1 MKVINKMN
9 KYFKIILCFM
19 AFAVL
24 SFISAFSP
32 VLTSFAVDYTVESY
46 NVAINSIKMPK
57 NTVDASNDEEFK
69 IPLLSS
75 SMGVSAPTDY
85 TIRVID
91 PAGQS
96 HDYVVG
102 GAENDATYF
111 DDTQIES
118 DYITI
123 KALNNGKYDILY
135 IVTQDGRTYYSN
147 TYSVTVTNISY
158 ELDFTDSDGVKKLV
172 PSALRTGGDRIEI
185 PVANVKVA
193 DSEDESVVA
202 TVIPVVTVNGAPYDA
217 NDSEYF
223 VYEDG
228 VYYINPTVSG
238 TYTIEYSY
246 KQGSNPPTRT
256 YTITVQDDFVQPT
269 SRDLN
274 ITTPTMPTVELG
286 DKAVTLPSLTLSDN
300 YNDNVD
306 YNIESIVITK
316 TTDSNISIT
325 LTNNTLEFD
334 MTKEEFNVDSYA
346 ELVGNYDVQYN
357 VIDAYGNRK
366 QYTGTIRNVTDN
378 TRPSVYMAY
387 DYDLDADTKLPVQ
400 VENEDGEWVDDVRTD
415 YAVDLKARYGYS
427 ELVLPAIYATDNV
440 SDYSEF
446 TFIRYIQNTNT
457 HTIYYI
463 DNLRVEDGEVVAVN
477 EGETGYNYS
486 GDENIGHFN
495 KAVTFQFS
503 EDNSD
508 ISDYAGEYTLGY
520 YVVSN
525 TVSRQE
531 NYVYSS
537 GTTRYTFTVL
547 SSAQVSNDPENTSTP
562 TIEINNVKNNTTIDS
577 DDTISVNVT
586 SKDDIDTRVKNA
598 VYYYYSTTSMNGLE
612 EDIQSA
618 IDTVGLDTTSDYY
631 NRKCNVLDDE
641 KFLTAMQNLGYEG
654 FGISSVSADNSNT
667 FDVKLNNYNEQLS
680 ATIVAVAIN
689 DNGNINTD
697 TRSIQ
702 IKNLE
707 ETEAPDFTIIDGG
720 DFVSGGVDLSTDT
733 ILNNIQK
740 DQVATVELP
749 TLQFTDADSSL
760 ALDVSYYIGTP
771 EGTNT
776 GLQYFSP
783 TGKQLKN
790 NTIDGGQ
797 IITSAPGTYYVVYT
811 ATDDAGN
818 TTVVYFTFTVNDSSD
833 PILSVDVEGDDVTMS
848 GNTVTAEAG
857 SIISFDPTLF
867 SSDGRTNLTDDVNT
881 TIDYTIDDNGDGLDY
896 KATGDYLTFQF
907 NDVGE
912 YAITFTGSY
921 NGRTAIEKTVYV
933 SITLPELT
941 WDFDI
946 TVPEYAQQG
955 EEILL
960 PDLTASQGDQK
971 AEVEVTVEDP
981 DGLSVT
987 VDRIVNANDQGT
999 GAMVWRFTTKE
1010 NVRGTYV
1017 VTYTARTDNGTIER
1031 TFNIKVGDNVAPTF
1045 TMSYEN
1051 ELSQDIVYDGT
1062 NQIEYR
1068 IDLNRTQRTM
1078 TITVMSNGNTI
1089 YSYEFNNDN
1098 LLIQDRNDSGTQ
1110 TTMSWSDLEVTLTS
1124 DDGIVTS
1131 GDNDGQYYI
1140 NGTGRCTL
1148 TLSIEDNYD
1157 NVGTKTINFNIVTE
1171 SSPSEV
1177 PDSIVGAVLI
1187 VASLVILAVVIL
1199 VFAFTGKKGGSSK
1212 SKKKKDDIVVEN
1224 NSSDKSSKAEKKE
1237 EAKVEEKADEST
1249 EEVKETE
1256 KDDNTDTEAKSGEV
1270 E

>member
-32 VLTSFAVDYTVESY
+32 VITSFAVEYTVENY
-46 NVAINSIKMPK
+46 NVAINSI
-57 NTVDASNDEEFK
+57 NIRNSVDASNDEEFK

-102 GAENDATYF
+102 GEGNDTAYF
-111 DDTQIES
+111 DDTQIDS

-123 KALNNGKYDILY
+123 KALNNGKYDVLY
-135 IVTQDGRTYYSN
+135 IVEQDGKTYYSN
-147 TYSVTVTNISY
+147 TYSVTVKNISY
-158 ELDFTDSDGVKKLV
+158 ELDFTDSNGVKNLI
-172 PSALRTGGDRIEI
+172 PSALKTGSNRIEI

-217 NDSEYF
+217 NESDYF

-246 KQGSNPPTRT
+246 KQGSNPPTTT
-256 YTITVQDDFVQPT
+256 YTISVKDDFVQPT
-269 SRDLN
+269 SKDLT

-286 DKAVTLPSLTLSDN
+286 DKVVKLPSLTLSDN

-325 LTNNTLEFD
+325 LTNNDLEFA
-334 MTKEEFNVDSYA
+334 MTKEEFNVDSYT

-357 VIDAYGNRK
+357 VVDAYGNEK
-366 QYTGTIRNVTDN
+366 QYTATIRNVTDK
-378 TRPSVYMAY
+378 TKPSVYMAY
-387 DYDLDADTKLPVQ
+387 DYDLDAETGLPVQ
-400 VENEDGEWVDDVRTD
+400 VENDDGEMVDNVRTD
-415 YAVDLKARYGYS
+415 YAVDLKARYGYA
-427 ELVLPAIYATDNV
+427 ELVLPAIYATDKV
-440 SDYSEF
+440 SDYTEF

-463 DNLRVEDGEVVAVN
+463 DNLRVEDGEVKEVK
-477 EGETGYNYS
+477 EGETGYNYAE
-486 GDENIGHFN
+486 DDNIGHVN
-495 KAVTFQFS
+495 KAVKFKFS
-503 EDNSD
+503 DDDSN
-508 ISDYAGEYTLGY
+508 ISDYAGQYTLGY

-537 GTTRYTFTVL
+537 GTTRYSFTVL
-547 SSAQVSNDPENTSTP
+547 SSPNVSNDEENTSTP
-562 TIEINNVKNNTTIDS
+562 TIEINNVKNNTTINS

-586 SKDDIDTRVKNA
+586 SKDSIDTRVKNA
-598 VYYYYSTTSMNGLE
+598 VFYYYSTTSKNDLE
-612 EDIQSA
+612 TDIQSA
-618 IDTVGLDTTSDYY
+618 IDTVGLDDTSDYY

-641 KFLTAMQNLGYEG
+641 KFLTAMKNLGYDG
-654 FGISSVSADNSNT
+654 FGVASVNADNSNT
-667 FDVKLNNYNEQLS
+667 FDVSLDNYSQYQSKS

-702 IKNLE
+702 IKDLT
-707 ETEAPDFTIIDGG
+707 ETGVPIFSITNGG
-720 DFVSGGVDLSTDT
+720 DFVSGDSILTD
-733 ILNNIQK
+733 IEK
-740 DQVATVELP
+740 DQVATVILP
-749 TLQFTDADSSL
+749 TLEFEDADSSL

-783 TGKQLKN
+783 TGKKLKD
-790 NTIDGGQ
+790 NTIVGGQ

-833 PILSVDVEGDDVTMS
+833 PILSVNVEGDDVTMS
-848 GNTVTAEAG
+848 GNTATAEAG
-857 SIISFDPTLF
+857 SVISFDPSLF
-867 SSDGRTNLTDDVNT
+867 SSDGRTNLTDDALT

-921 NGRTAIEKTVYV
+921 NGKTAIEKTIYV
-933 SITLPELT
+933 SITMPELT

-946 TVPEYAQQG
+946 TVPEYAQQKD
-955 EEILL
+955 EVIL
-960 PDLTASQGDQK
+960 PDLTASQGDKK
-971 AEVEVTVEDP
+971 AVVEVTVEDP
-981 DGLSVT
+981 DGLNVA
-987 VDRIVNANDQGT
+987 VERVVNANDQGT
-999 GAMVWRFTTKE
+999 GAVVWKFMTKE

-1017 VTYTARTDNGTIER
+1017 VTYTARTDNGSIER

-1045 TMSYEN
+1045 TMSYED
-1051 ELSQDIVYDGT
+1051 ELSQDIIYDGT
-1062 NQIEYR
+1062 NQIEYK
-1068 IDLNRTQRTM
+1068 IDLNRTQRTL

-1089 YSYEFNNDN
+1089 YSYEFNRDN

-1110 TTMSWSDLEVTLTS
+1110 TTMSWSDLEVSLTS

-1131 GDNDGQYYI
+1131 GDTDGQYFI
-1140 NGTGRCTL
+1140 NGTGKCIL

-1157 NVGTKTINFNIVTE
+1157 NVGTKTIEFNVVTE
-1171 SSPSEV
+1171 SSPNEI
-1177 PDSIVGAVLI
+1177 PDSIIGAVLI

-1224 NSSDKSSKAEKKE
+1224 NNSDKSSKTEKKE
-1237 EAKVEEKADEST
+1237 EAKVEEKAEDSNEDAKENDNDE
-1249 EEVKETE
+1249 
-1256 KDDNTDTEAKSGEV
+1256 NTDTEAKSGEI

>member
-57 NTVDASNDEEFK
+57 STVDVSNDEEFR

-75 SMGVSAPTDY
+75 SMGVSAPSDY

-111 DDTQIES
+111 DDAQIES

-158 ELDFTDSDGVKKLV
+158 ELDFTDSNGVKKLV
-172 PSALRTGGDRIEI
+172 PSALRTGSERIEI

-193 DSEDESVVA
+193 DSEDDSVVA

-217 NDSEYF
+217 NESDYF
-223 VYEDG
+223 VYEGG

-246 KQGSNPPTRT
+246 KQGSNPPTTT
-256 YTITVQDDFVQPT
+256 YTISVQDDFVQPT
-269 SRDLN
+269 SRDLT
-274 ITTPTMPTVELG
+274 ITTPTMPSVELG
-286 DKAVTLPSLTLSDN
+286 DKGVTLPSLTLSDN

-325 LTNNTLEFD
+325 LTNNTREFD
-334 MTKEEFNVDSYA
+334 MTKEEFGVDSYA

-366 QYTGTIRNVTDN
+366 QYTATIRNVTDN

-387 DYDLDADTKLPVQ
+387 DYDLDAETGLPVQ
-400 VENEDGEWVDDVRTD
+400 VENEDGELVDDVRTD
-415 YAVDLKARYGYS
+415 YAVDLKARYGYA
-427 ELVLPAIYATDNV
+427 ELVLPAIYATDKV

-446 TFIRYIQNTNT
+446 TFIRYIQNTST

-495 KAVTFQFS
+495 KAVEFRFS
-503 EDNSD
+503 ADDSD
-508 ISDYAGEYTLGY
+508 ISDYAGQYTLGY

-586 SKDDIDTRVKNA
+586 SKDDIDTRLKNA
-598 VYYYYSTTSMNGLE
+598 VFYYYSTTSGNDLE

-618 IDTVGLDTTSDYY
+618 IDTVGLDSTSDYY
-631 NRKCNVLDDE
+631 NGKCNVLDDE
-641 KFLTAMQNLGYEG
+641 KFLTAMQELGYEG
-654 FGISSVSADNSNT
+654 FGIASVNANNSNT
-667 FDVKLNNYNEQLS
+667 FDVKLDNYADYQGELS
-680 ATIVAVAIN
+680 ATIVAVTIN
-689 DNGNINTD
+689 DNGAINTD

-702 IKNLE
+702 IKDLT
-707 ETEAPDFTIIDGG
+707 ETEAPIFSITNGG
-720 DFVSGGVDLSTDT
+720 DFVSSDSILTDLE
-733 ILNNIQK
+733 K
-740 DQVATVELP
+740 DQVATVVLP
-749 TLQFTDADSSL
+749 TLEFEDDDSSL

-790 NTIDGGQ
+790 NTIVGGQ

-818 TTVVYFTFTVNDSSD
+818 TTVVYFTFVVNDSSD
-833 PILSVDVEGDDVTMS
+833 PILSVNVEGDDVTMS

-912 YAITFTGSY
+912 YAVTFTGSY

-933 SITLPELT
+933 SITMPELT

-981 DGLSVT
+981 DGLNVT
-987 VDRIVNANDQGT
+987 VDRIVNANEQGT

-1017 VTYTARTDNGTIER
+1017 VTYTARTDNGSIER

-1124 DDGIVTS
+1124 EDGIVTS
-1131 GDNDGQYYI
+1131 GDEDGQYYI
-1140 NGTGRCTL
+1140 NGTGKCTL

-1157 NVGTKTINFNIVTE
+1157 NVGTKTIEFNVVTE
-1171 SSPSEV
+1171 SSPNEV

-1212 SKKKKDDIVVEN
+1212 SKKKKDDIVVKN
-1224 NSSDKSSKAEKKE
+1224 NDAEKSSKTEKKE
-1237 EAKVEEKADEST
+1237 EAKVEDKAEEST
-1249 EEVKETE
+1249 DEVKEN
-1256 KDDNTDTEAKSGEV
+1256 DDNTDTEAKSGEV